1 MGAVALIAAT
11 LSVVA
16 RPVHADQFTDRIA
29 ADQQQKQKVDS
40 QLANLRAQIAA
51 AKDQEAKLQ
60 SIITGLDAQI
70 NSTQA
75 QIDVANQ
82 RLDAINAN
90 LAAAQLRLQAAQ
102 EELARE
108 KRQLA
113 KEIVIIYELQ
123 QQSTPINN
131 LLASGSFNTF
141 WAGVINGR
149 RISDQELATVDQIH
163 HQQDVIQTD
172 VNDISNQRQQQQSVV
187 AQLASFHDQ
196 LNQQRAVQQS
206 ALNYLAQVEAANEE
220 RARQMEAA
228 SAALNA
234 QIAQLQQEE
243 AAALSA
249 GGGSGRFVWPDSG
262 PISQGFG
269 CTPYSFEPYDPNCST
284 RHFHNG
290 IDIAGP
296 CGNNIYAADAGIAHV
311 EPFMPYGFGNYIIIV
326 HGNGWETLYGHMAG
340 FAVSDGQRVHRGQ
353 TIGWEG
359 TTGNSTGCHLHFGVN
374 LNNQW
379 VNPLNYLS

>member
-1 MGAVALIAAT
+1 VGAVALIAAT

>member
-141 WAGVINGR
+141 WASVINGR

-163 HQQDVIQTD
+163 HQQDVIQAD

>member
-1 MGAVALIAAT
+1 MALIAAT

>member
-1 MGAVALIAAT
+1 MALIAAT

-141 WAGVINGR
+141 WASVINGR